1 MLRLSCRA
9 RGPVRRHVARPV
21 VPPVALRCARL
32 ASSRAALLRHPV
44 YHTPVVHTRRVYDF
58 AQWGLITLRIFAMI
72 EMARQHNTSVS
83 LGPRGLCTYYSYRIS
98 SLHVVSPRPQGA
110 FSMPRGARGNNRGW
124 LCAPVHHHNHRAG
137 LAQPM
142 QCMGPAGYSRA
153 MDVAALAVSGWRYT
167 RAARPRHRNYYDCG
181 SGGGRELAR
190 RTTGGHM
197 AGGPAAAACGQ

>member
-1 MLRLSCRA
+1 MPGLYLSGPLRL
-9 RGPVRRHVARPV
+9 
-21 VPPVALRCARL
+21 
-32 ASSRAALLRHPV
+32 HPV

-58 AQWGLITLRIFAMI
+58 AQWGLITLRIFAII
-72 EMARQHNTSVS
+72 EMARRHNTSVS

>member
-1 MLRLSCRA
+1 MPGLYLSGPLRL
-9 RGPVRRHVARPV
+9 
-21 VPPVALRCARL
+21 LR
-32 ASSRAALLRHPV
+32 V
-44 YHTPVVHTRRVYDF
+44 YHTDVGQTRRVYDF
-58 AQWGLITLRIFAMI
+58 AQWGFITLRIFAMI

-167 RAARPRHRNYYDCG
+167 RAARPRGHDNYMCR

-190 RTTGGHM
+190 RTTGGHV